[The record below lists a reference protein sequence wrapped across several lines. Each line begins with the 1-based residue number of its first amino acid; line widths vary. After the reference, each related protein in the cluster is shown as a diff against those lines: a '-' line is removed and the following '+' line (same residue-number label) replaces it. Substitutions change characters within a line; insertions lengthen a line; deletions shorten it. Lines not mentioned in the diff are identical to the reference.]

1 MKTKEPKYEY
11 DKEYK
16 ITWHAS
22 KILKG
27 YEIEEFLKKF
37 EGKTVPHWVEIL
49 RKGIK
54 WKKKL
59 VSLVNFG
66 TTDNQN

>member
-54 WKKKL
+54 
-59 VSLVNFG
+59 
-66 TTDNQN
+66 